1 MGVTG
6 GLIAIALAIGLTIFL
21 KAKGLEEK
29 PFARNFM
36 ALVGVTMAIMLL
48 FIAGVAAVL
57 TNWG

>member
-6 GLIAIALAIGLTIFL
+6 GLIAIALAIGLTFLL

-29 PFARNFM
+29 AFARNWL

-48 FIAGVAAVL
+48 FIAGVAAVI
-57 TNWG
+57 TSWG